1 MLSGIGNV
9 NNQLTGHMRYSLNAG
24 VSDKELWEAVTLL
37 KNKVG
42 EKTGTNAQAVLEKV
56 LQK

>member
-1 MLSGIGNV
+1 
-9 NNQLTGHMRYSLNAG
+9 MRYSLNAG